1 MSWRK
6 LVDKERKEIL
16 WEERSHKAKE
26 TKRCLPNGEKEIIE
40 NETLMSQEIVYVL
53 KRKKEIWEK
62 REKL

>member
-53 KRKKEIWEK
+53 KRKKEI
-62 REKL
+62 